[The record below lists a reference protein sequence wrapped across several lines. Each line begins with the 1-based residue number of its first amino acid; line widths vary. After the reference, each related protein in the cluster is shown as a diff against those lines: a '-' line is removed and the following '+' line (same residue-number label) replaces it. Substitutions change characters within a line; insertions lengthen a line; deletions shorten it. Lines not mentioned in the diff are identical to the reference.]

1 MTVFGLSN
9 NQFKP
14 VLEKYVGNNRK
25 EFKIIESEL
34 KKLIDLIKSKYLPFK
49 DRIFNGEDFLIEIN
63 NSEINN
69 SEHNKLV
76 EKMFKDIFELKD
88 FKLIWYTSPKS
99 RASTLTRPLTFL
111 GSNYKKDEKG
121 HRINNKLFIGIYL
134 NTGLITYSNLNE
146 KELLAIILH
155 EIGHGFYNSVFNLLA
170 VIPIK
175 LTYNMKK
182 LDLWDTIK
190 SFLIASGI
198 FEVLRLD
205 ENMFK
210 VKRFLLNTFT
220 GSFPKLF
227 SWIVSIYDLFHNII
241 PLTKRRVGFK
251 DFITVAP
258 EKEFYPFKM
267 LFLYNDEKHSDSF
280 AADYGYGLYLASALQ
295 KSYIEENTLR
305 SQLYNVPI
313 LNWFLD
319 FYDLQSEIISSCLS
333 GYPMDNNRI
342 RSILDRMK
350 RNLKDKELTPDLKK
364 ELEAQIK
371 EFEDFYYNEYLSF
384 SNDENKQ
391 RVFTWVYKA
400 AVEKLF
406 AGKADLRELIYALDP
421 KKYQ

>member
-34 KKLIDLIKSKYLPFK
+34 KKLIYLIKSKYLPFK
-49 DRIFNGEDFLIEIN
+49 DRILNGENFLIEIN
-63 NSEINN
+63 SSEINN

-99 RASTLTRPLTFL
+99 KASILTSPLTFL
-111 GSNYKKDEKG
+111 DPNYKKDEKG
-121 HRINNKLFIGIYL
+121 HRINNKLFIGVFLY
-134 NTGLITYSNLNE
+134 TGLITYSNLNE
-146 KELLAIILH
+146 KELLAVILH
-155 EIGHGFYNSVFNLLA
+155 EIGHGFYNSIFNLLA
-170 VIPIK
+170 STPIK
-175 LTYNMKK
+175 LAYNMKK
-182 LDLWDTIK
+182 LELWDTIK

-198 FEVLRLD
+198 FELLRLD
-205 ENMFK
+205 ENTFK

-220 GSFPKLF
+220 ESFPKLF

-241 PLTKRRVGFK
+241 PVTKRRVGFK

-295 KSYIEENTLR
+295 KMYIEENTLR

-342 RSILDRMK
+342 RSLLDRMK
-350 RNLKDKELTPDLKK
+350 RNLKDKELSPELRK